1 MKTIALLP
9 ASGKPWHAGH
19 DSLLRIASNEC
30 DEVHLFVSLADRKRP
45 GEMPIYGADMK
56 VIWEK
61 FIEPSLPSNV
71 DVMYVPVPVRS
82 VYEELESAEEEGSA
96 DVFQIYSD
104 SEDIL
109 KYTDVALVKSA
120 PTLMKEGRIV
130 LRGVDRSETVN
141 VSGTA
146 MRKFLSMG
154 DVENFGKFLPPAIR
168 KHAGEIIDI
177 LQGM

>member
-1 MKTIALLP
+1 MSA
-9 ASGKPWHAGH
+9 KPYHAGH
-19 DSLLRIASNEC
+19 DGLVRIAAAEN
-30 DEVHLFVSLADRKRP
+30 DEVHLFVSLSNRERP

-56 VIWEK
+56 VIWER
-61 FIEPSLPSNV
+61 FIEPSLPTNV
-71 DVMYVPVPVRS
+71 DVIYVPIPVRS
-82 VYEELESAEEEGSA
+82 VYEELEMAEEEGSA

-109 KYTDVALVKSA
+109 KYTDDALVKSA
-120 PTLMKEGRIV
+120 PTLMEEGRIV

-154 DVENFGKFLPPAIR
+154 DVENFGKFLPPAIQ
-168 KHAGEIIDI
+168 KHAGEIIAI
-177 LQGM
+177 LRKKQ